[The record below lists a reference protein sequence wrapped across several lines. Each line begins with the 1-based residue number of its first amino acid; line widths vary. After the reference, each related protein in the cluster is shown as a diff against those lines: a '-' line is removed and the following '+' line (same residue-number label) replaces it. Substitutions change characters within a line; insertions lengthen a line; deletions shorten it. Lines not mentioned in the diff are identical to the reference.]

1 MIHFEEKYGVP
12 VGAATM
18 LRQRRQVREELKV
31 RAEPVARQPREELV
45 ARAEPEA
52 RQVRAELKVRAE
64 PEARQTK
71 MEPVARAEPEAR
83 QARVARAEPLRFL
96 ILVESRYTLT
106 CRTKT
111 SFWLFNE

>member
-31 RAEPVARQPREELV
+31 RAEP
-45 ARAEPEA
+45 
-52 RQVRAELKVRAE
+52 
-64 PEARQTK
+64 EARQTK
-71 MEPVARAEPEAR
+71 MEPVARE
-83 QARVARAEPLRFL
+83 EPLRFL

>member
-18 LRQRRQVREELKV
+18 LRQRRQARAELKV
-31 RAEPVARQPREELV
+31 RAEPVARQAREEL
-45 ARAEPEA
+45 
-52 RQVRAELKVRAE
+52 K
-64 PEARQTK
+64 
-71 MEPVARAEPEAR
+71 ARAEPEAR
-83 QARVARAEPLRFL
+83 QARMARAEPLRFL

-111 SFWLFNE
+111 SFCLFTIVR

>member
-1 MIHFEEKYGVP
+1 MIHFEEKYGVT

-18 LRQRRQVREELKV
+18 LRQRRQARAELKV
-31 RAEPVARQPREELV
+31 RAEPVARQ
-45 ARAEPEA
+45 ARAELE
-52 RQVRAELKVRAE
+52 VGKE

-71 MEPVARAEPEAR
+71 MEPVARAEPVAR

-111 SFWLFNE
+111 SFCLFNE

>member
-18 LRQRRQVREELKV
+18 LRQRRQAREELK
-31 RAEPVARQPREELV
+31 
-45 ARAEPEA
+45 
-52 RQVRAELKVRAE
+52 
-64 PEARQTK
+64 
-71 MEPVARAEPEAR
+71 ARAEPEAR
-83 QARVARAEPLRFL
+83 QARMARAEPLRFL

-111 SFWLFNE
+111 SFCLFNE

>member
-1 MIHFEEKYGVP
+1 MIHFEEKYGVT

-18 LRQRRQVREELKV
+18 LRQRRQAREELKV
-31 RAEPVARQPREELV
+31 RAEPVARQAREELK

-52 RQVRAELKVRAE
+52 V
-64 PEARQTK
+64 
-71 MEPVARAEPEAR
+71 AR

-96 ILVESRYTLT
+96 ILVENRYALT

-111 SFWLFNE
+111 SFCLFNE

>member
-1 MIHFEEKYGVP
+1 VIHFEEKYGVT

-18 LRQRRQVREELKV
+18 LRQRRQARE
-31 RAEPVARQPREELV
+31 A
-45 ARAEPEA
+45 
-52 RQVRAELKVRAE
+52 RAELKARAELEVGKE

-111 SFWLFNE
+111 SFCLFNE